1 MLTEDGLE
9 DVLLELLDADPELL
23 LLWLLL
29 VSMFFD
35 GKKIFGLLE
44 ARSLLLGAWS
54 STD

>member
-9 DVLLELLDADPELL
+9 DVLLDADDPSELL

-44 ARSLLLGAWS
+44 ASSLLLGAWS